1 MRILTACTAPSPTSW
16 ENTKSSNGIDFKNYL
31 GIATERH
38 GLPKASADRLL
49 IMFTKECLPL
59 PPADADKACE
69 VLHDGI
75 ERLRHADTQSK
86 ALSRGKLK
94 RFEDAQRSLKSVRL
108 CVSLMKALGIQT
120 SSSTKQEKNH
130 RISSP
135 SFVSFDLGF
144 RQRRKHYHGHLLF
157 QAIAMS
163 SNYVKETSNKHE
175 NLDVIFGGGGATRL
189 AEGGR
194 YDDFVRK
201 NRPPGGTFGSSIP
214 ICVGLRVFIGSLVE
228 QAYRR
233 AAEISQDAHAS
244 INRRGSSTGAQI
256 EWIRGGLG
264 HPLPP
269 HHPIKCIVS
278 GTNGLDS
285 ASLADRARLAAL
297 LWREGVASEYSSN
310 ANALTSPLLDRSV
323 AGDIGAASTLSLEE
337 LTGVS
342 SVLRIPFIVVA
353 QPHLLREKG
362 SVRLRHIAGD
372 GFEENFVPLEELASK
387 IKEQL
392 ALHEVTAGVA
402 RGAANTE
409 GSRVGGRQSSSTGDD
424 NKPSTSAVVQCIY
437 CDETEYHIQHDL
449 EKRKGSSSDKAT
461 AKAAKKELSR
471 AMQKAE
477 AYIHCVSTSSS
488 LGQGTPVIASALPY
502 LGTYLVRVFVAVC
515 QATAS
520 VSSHSRFLF
529 YTPSSSSSMLSVLRD
544 LGTALVTSA
553 TTSDAITGVAARN
566 PTYRRLLKTVGMSI
580 DHAMSE
586 SMPSSLFL
594 YSIPDDRFDLIQIG
608 DKLKPL
614 LLAPPGSPDHRRH
627 RSSSFDVSKGG
638 KRR

>member
-16 ENTKSSNGIDFKNYL
+16 RNSKSSNGVNFKNYL
-31 GIATERH
+31 GIAKERH

-49 IMFTKECLPL
+49 IMFSKECLPL
-59 PPADADKACE
+59 PSADADKACE
-69 VLHDGI
+69 FLHDGI

-94 RFEDAQRSLKSVRL
+94 RFEDAHRSLKSIRL
-108 CVSLMKALGIQT
+108 CLSLIKALGIPT
-120 SSSTKQEKNH
+120 SGTKQEKNH
-130 RISSP
+130 RVSSP

-144 RQRRKHYHGHLLF
+144 RQKRRHYHGQLLF
-157 QAIAMS
+157 QAIAVSGDYTKKVS
-163 SNYVKETSNKHE
+163 SKHE
-175 NLDVIFGGGGATRL
+175 NLDVFLGGGGATRL

-214 ICVGLRVFIGSLVE
+214 ICVGLRLFIGSLAE
-228 QAYRR
+228 QAYQR
-233 AAEISQDAHAS
+233 AAEISQDAHS
-244 INRRGSSTGAQI
+244 STNRRGSSIGTQI
-256 EWIRGGLG
+256 ESIRCDLG

-278 GTNGLDS
+278 GTNGLDT
-285 ASLADRARLAAL
+285 ASLGERARLAAL
-297 LWREGVASEYSSN
+297 LWRDGIAAEYTINAS
-310 ANALTSPLLDRSV
+310 ALTSPLLHRSI
-323 AGDIGAASTLSLEE
+323 AGDGGAANTLSLEE

-342 SVLRIPFIVVA
+342 SILRIPFIVVA

-362 SVRLRHIAGD
+362 SVRLRHIVGE
-372 GFEENFVPLEELASK
+372 GFEEDFVPLEELTSK
-387 IKEQL
+387 MKEQL
-392 ALHEVTAGVA
+392 ALHEVTAGA
-402 RGAANTE
+402 TRGGNSTE
-409 GSRVGGRQSSSTGDD
+409 SSRMAGRQSSSTGDE
-424 NKPSTSAVVQCIY
+424 NKASTSAAVQCIY

-477 AYIHCVSTSSS
+477 AYIHCISTSSS

-502 LGTYLVRVFVAVC
+502 L
-515 QATAS
+515 
-520 VSSHSRFLF
+520 
-529 YTPSSSSSMLSVLRD
+529 VLRD

-553 TTSDAITGVAARN
+553 TTSDAITGVAATN
-566 PTYRRLLKTVGMSI
+566 PNYRRLLKTVGMSI
-580 DHAMSE
+580 DHAISE
-586 SMPSSLFL
+586 SMPSHKRLELLL

-608 DKLKPL
+608 DRLKPL
-614 LLAPPGSPDHRRH
+614 LLAPGSPDHRRH

>member
-1 MRILTACTAPSPTSW
+1 MDICGVPASESTRRAILLILTACTAPSPTSW
-16 ENTKSSNGIDFKNYL
+16 KNAKSFNGIDFKNYL

-49 IMFTKECLPL
+49 IIFSKECLPL
-59 PPADADKACE
+59 PSADADKACE
-69 VLHDGI
+69 LLHDGI

-94 RFEDAQRSLKSVRL
+94 RFEDAHRSLKSIRL

-120 SSSTKQEKNH
+120 SGTKQEKKL
-130 RISSP
+130 RVSSP
-135 SFVSFDLGF
+135 TFVSFDLGF
-144 RQRRKHYHGHLLF
+144 RQKRRHYHGQLLF
-157 QAIAMS
+157 QAIAVS
-163 SNYVKETSNKHE
+163 SDYSKKTSSKHE
-175 NLDVIFGGGGATRL
+175 NLDVFLGGGSATRL

-214 ICVGLRVFIGSLVE
+214 ICVGLRLFIGSLVE
-228 QAYRR
+228 QAYQR
-233 AAEISQDAHAS
+233 AAEFSQDAHS
-244 INRRGSSTGAQI
+244 STNRRGSSMGTQI
-256 EWIRGGLG
+256 ESIRCDLG

-285 ASLADRARLAAL
+285 ASLGERARLAAL
-297 LWREGVASEYSSN
+297 LWQDGIASEYAIN
-310 ANALTSPLLDRSV
+310 ACALTSPLLHRSV
-323 AGDIGAASTLSLEE
+323 AGDGGAANTLSLEE

-362 SVRLRHIAGD
+362 SVRLRHIVGE
-372 GFEENFVPLEELASK
+372 GFDEDFVPLEELASK
-387 IKEQL
+387 MKEQL
-392 ALHEVTAGVA
+392 ALHEVAAGAA
-402 RGAANTE
+402 RGANNTE
-409 GSRVGGRQSSSTGDD
+409 SVRMAGRQSSSTGDD
-424 NKPSTSAVVQCIY
+424 NKASTSAAVQCIY
-437 CDETEYHIQHDL
+437 CDETEYYIQHDL

-477 AYIHCVSTSSS
+477 AYIHCVSTSTS

-502 LGTYLVRVFVAVC
+502 L
-515 QATAS
+515 
-520 VSSHSRFLF
+520 
-529 YTPSSSSSMLSVLRD
+529 VLRD

-553 TTSDAITGVAARN
+553 TTSDAITVVAARFPN
-566 PTYRRLLKTVGMSI
+566 YRRILKTVGMSI

-586 SMPSSLFL
+586 SMPSPKRLELLL

-608 DKLKPL
+608 DSLKPL
-614 LLAPPGSPDHRRH
+614 LLAPGSPDHRRH
-627 RSSSFDVSKGG
+627 RSSSFDLSKGS